1 MCQGPVDE
9 AGVGDS
15 DPGVGGTKRV
25 AEADLA
31 CVVTSDRKFSS
42 CWLSLEGNALA
53 GLSGQP
59 KGHLCEQE

>member
-1 MCQGPVDE
+1 M
-9 AGVGDS
+9 
-15 DPGVGGTKRV
+15 GGTKRV
-25 AEADLA
+25 AETDLA

-53 GLSGQP
+53 RLSGQP